1 MSCFYYYK
9 TRNTN
14 FIDPIPACAGMT
26 GGEYAQTM
34 TYPNAHRHTGP
45 RANIVCVGGSDG
57 GVSSFTMTGGGQRVQ
72 EYALSPHCHR
82 EQSVAIQ

>member
-9 TRNTN
+9 TRDTN

-45 RANIVCVGGSDG
+45 RATRRVGGSGAGGVIVYDDG
-57 GVSSFTMTGGGQRVQ
+57 GW
-72 EYALSPHCHR
+72 
-82 EQSVAIQ
+82 